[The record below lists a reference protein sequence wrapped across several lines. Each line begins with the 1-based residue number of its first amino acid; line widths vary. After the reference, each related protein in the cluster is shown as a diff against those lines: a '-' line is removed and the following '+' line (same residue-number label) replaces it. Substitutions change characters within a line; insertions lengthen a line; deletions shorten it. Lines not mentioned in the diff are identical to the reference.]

1 MNNKEDL
8 LEKSL
13 SFILLLQ
20 LLVENLES
28 LPPEIRRQKLKQ
40 QSKALI
46 KTAEPIINTW
56 YNKMFNSDEGMT
68 QNICWELDKL
78 VKQISNLDLMGKVDL
93 SQLIEAT
100 AIDRD
105 TMLGTAHRVI
115 KKKMKNVKV

>member
-1 MNNKEDL
+1 MQNKEYVLD
-8 LEKSL
+8 KAMSV
-13 SFILLLQ
+13 IVLLQ
-20 LLVENLES
+20 LLVEDLEN
-28 LPPEIRRQKLKQ
+28 LPPEIARQRVKQ

-56 YNKMFNSDEGMT
+56 YNKMFNSDEEMT

-115 KKKMKNVKV
+115 KKKMKQEC